1 MLKFVSYN
9 VVFQEVPDEVTLA
22 INISGCPNHCK
33 GCHSPYLMEDIGEM
47 LSCEVLAELL
57 MKYKK
62 SITCV
67 CFMGGDSDPVAVD
80 KFAAFVRRG
89 TSNQVKTA
97 WYSGRSHFP
106 ENCTLENFNYIKLGP
121 YIERL
126 GGLDSPNTNQRFFKI
141 EKDSIIDYSY
151 RFTKKEIVF
160 SFG

>member
-22 INISGCPNHCK
+22 INISGCPNCCK
-33 GCHSPYLMEDIGEM
+33 GCHSPYLQEDIGEI
-47 LSCEVLAELL
+47 LNSDVLTELL
-57 MKYKK
+57 MKYKN

-67 CFMGGDSDPVAVD
+67 CFMGGDSDPMTVNKLANI
-80 KFAAFVRRG
+80 VRRV
-89 TSNQVKTA
+89 THNRVKTA

-106 ENCTLENFNYIKLGP
+106 ENCTLEHFNYIKLGP

-126 GGLDSPNTNQRFFKI
+126 GGLDSPQTNQRFFKI
-141 EKDSIIDYSY
+141 ENDSIVDCTC
-151 RFTKKEIVF
+151 RFTKKEFAF